1 MRFTKKKKLFNSQNI
16 LELYLYLEGYRL
28 GFNSKKHINTLEMIA
43 LKYLTIDELYN
54 RKKLFQYEFKNEE
67 VLSFKKLIFKE
78 IRKDR
83 QIRVFI
89 RNTVNIF

>member
-1 MRFTKKKKLFNSQNI
+1 M
-16 LELYLYLEGYRL
+16 YLEGYRL
-28 GFNSKKHINTLEMIA
+28 GFNSKKHINLLEIIT

-67 VLSFKKLIFKE
+67 VLYFKKLIFKD

-83 QIRVFI
+83 QIRIFI
-89 RNTVNIF
+89 KSTLSDVRKKIT